1 MSEIIFLIVTIMV
14 IEAISKT
21 VKDKR
26 KIQQERMERRSRVQ
40 LDKVEPVRDFDF
52 KEVFS
57 FEEVEEE
64 YEDEYDYQYQYSQTD
79 ELEEVNKDEANSW
92 DLAVDNK
99 VSEGAKPLETDERKV
114 SPSQNKLQ
122 RDVLR
127 GIVFSEIL
135 SEPKSLQN
143 IRKGM

>member
-99 VSEGAKPLETDERKV
+99 VSEGAKPLETDEREV